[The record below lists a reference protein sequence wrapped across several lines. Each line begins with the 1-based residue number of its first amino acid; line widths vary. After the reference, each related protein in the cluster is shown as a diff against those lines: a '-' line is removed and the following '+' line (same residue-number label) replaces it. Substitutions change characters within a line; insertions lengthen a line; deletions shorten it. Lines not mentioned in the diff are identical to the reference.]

1 MRLLRSWPAEV
12 PDGRAHVV
20 DGMER
25 LVIKG
30 FRYDP
35 WLNSILDSVV
45 LIEWDLAVSREGLLR
60 FMHRAKAFPDRPSHA
75 PYLLYQTTRHNHTLN
90 RPVWSARY
98 DNGQVVEEFDP
109 YCHLFSLGMT
119 YLPRDAIAGY
129 FEAMEHD
136 DHLAMEGFTD
146 GAFSGW
152 WWRTTGIETPLFW
165 DVRPIHLHYELPRV
179 P

>member
-25 LVIKG
+25 LVIKD

-35 WLNSILDSVV
+35 WLNRF
-45 LIEWDLAVSREGLLR
+45 LIRWFYSNGTSRCPARAPPVHDRAKDVPRPRLLR
-60 FMHRAKAFPDRPSHA
+60 PVSAVPDDP
-75 PYLLYQTTRHNHTLN
+75 PQPPLN

-119 YLPRDAIAGY
+119 YLPQAAIAGY
-129 FEAMEHD
+129 FAAMETD
-136 DHLAMEGFTD
+136 DHLAQEGFTD

-152 WWRTTGIETPLFW
+152 WWRTSGLETPLFW
-165 DVRPIHLHYELPRV
+165 DVRPVHLHYRTPKV
-179 P
+179 T